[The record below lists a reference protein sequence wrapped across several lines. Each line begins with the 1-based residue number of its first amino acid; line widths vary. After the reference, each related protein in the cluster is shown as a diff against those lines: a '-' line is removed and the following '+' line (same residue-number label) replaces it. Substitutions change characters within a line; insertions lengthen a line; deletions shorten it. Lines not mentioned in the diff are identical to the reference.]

1 VTTVGL
7 LSPGAMGAAIGAC
20 IVAGGARVLW
30 ASAGRTRASEDRAR
44 HAGLDDV
51 GDLQRLC
58 AEVDVLLSVCPPH
71 AALSTAR
78 EVAANAFDG
87 VYVDANAIAPA
98 TALDVAR
105 VVEPAASFVDGGI
118 VGPPPRSAGS
128 TRLYL
133 AGDEAPRVAE
143 LFSAPLETVVLDAGA
158 PAASAL
164 KVAFAAWTKGT
175 SALLLAVRA
184 YAASQGVEDDLVAE
198 WCRSLPDLPART
210 ERTATEVAPKAWRW
224 VGEMEEIAEAF
235 EAAALPGD
243 LHMGAAEVYRRLSG
257 WKDHPGATI
266 GDVIGDLLGDPPPE
280 GPEP

>member
-7 LSPGAMGAAIGAC
+7 LSPGAMGAAVGAC
-20 IVAGGARVLW
+20 VVAAGARVVW
-30 ASAGRTRASEDRAR
+30 ASVGRSQATQDRAHR
-44 HAGLDDV
+44 AGLDDV
-51 GDLQRLC
+51 GDLRRLC
-58 AEVDVLLSVCPPH
+58 AEADVLLSICPPH

-78 EVAANAFDG
+78 DVAANGFDG
-87 VYVDANAIAPA
+87 VYVDANAIAPS
-98 TALDVAR
+98 TAREVAR
-105 VVEPAASFVDGGI
+105 VVEPAASFVDGGLI
-118 VGPPPRSAGS
+118 GPPPRSAGT

-133 AGDEAPRVAE
+133 AGGGAAGVAQLFAP
-143 LFSAPLETVVLDAGA
+143 PLETVVLGTGA

-198 WCRSLPDLPART
+198 WWRSLPDLPART
-210 ERTATEVAPKAWRW
+210 ERTATEIAPKAWRW

-243 LHMGAAEVYRRLSG
+243 LHRGAAAVYRRLSG
-257 WKDHPGATI
+257 WKDRPDATVE
-266 GDVIGDLLGDPPPE
+266 DVIADLLGGG
-280 GPEP
+280 GPAGGA